1 MDAFDTQENRFLA
14 NGDVSFYYRLYSFNI
29 KSSLDVYKNQ
39 NINWSDNFTLFNLRP
54 SILFK
59 QYNWRLRAGLNMY
72 ASSDTSNGFRFAP
85 EVDFDLHLF
94 DDILVLNLG
103 TDSRLNRFSYRML
116 TEENPWLRSDVLPL
130 NTWNPFRLY
139 GGLRGAFSS
148 KLAFNVQVS
157 YTPQIENQFFFVDDT
172 SAGNWNKLTYVTDN
186 VSLFELHGEVTWQ
199 NHEKLKVIARADYLG
214 YTTDSQE
221 KAWYVPSLRLSLSGK
236 YNLQE
241 KIGLELT
248 LLTRNRQ
255 FYRDFITDDVTGIQS
270 PVSRQLKG
278 IADLNIGA
286 EYRYTKRLSMF
297 LRMQNML
304 NVRYKR
310 YLNYPTQRF
319 MVLGGLSYLF

>member
-1 MDAFDTQENRFLA
+1 
-14 NGDVSFYYRLYSFNI
+14 
-29 KSSLDVYKNQ
+29 
-39 NINWSDNFTLFNLRP
+39 
-54 SILFK
+54 
-59 QYNWRLRAGLNMY
+59 
-72 ASSDTSNGFRFAP
+72 
-85 EVDFDLHLF
+85 
-94 DDILVLNLG
+94 LNLG
-103 TDSRLNRFSYRML
+103 TDSRINRFSYRIL

-157 YTPQIENQFFFVDDT
+157 YTPQIENQYFFVDDT

-186 VSLFELHGEVTWQ
+186 VSLFEVHGEITWQ
-199 NHEKLKVIARADYLG
+199 NSEKLKLIARTDYLG

-236 YNLQE
+236 YNLQD

-255 FYRDFITDDVTGIQS
+255 FYREFLTDDLTGVQS
-270 PVSRQLKG
+270 PVSKQLKG

-286 EYRYTKRLSMF
+286 EYRYTKRLGMF
-297 LRMQNML
+297 IRMQNIL

-319 MVLGGLSYLF
+319 MLLGGLNYLF